1 MPNAKVLRM
10 GYVTFKLIFDVK
22 AQPIQRAGNRTGQT
36 MTEMFPNTFT
46 PDPLVNVIARKLRAI
61 RAKGAIRSIDIA
73 SMLEIRPETVSRW
86 NHGKAFPRRRAQKQ
100 LLELEYVID
109 QLAEYMQPLEI
120 RLWIFSRQKKLAK
133 KTPGL
138 MIHLG
143 RTDKVLDLIDQL
155 RAGGRIYPAQVPGT
169 GASISHG

>member
-1 MPNAKVLRM
+1 
-10 GYVTFKLIFDVK
+10 
-22 AQPIQRAGNRTGQT
+22 
-36 MTEMFPNTFT
+36 MTEMFPHTFT
-46 PDPLVNVIARKLRAI
+46 PDPRENVIARKLAAI

-73 SMLEIRPETVSRW
+73 SILEIRPETVSRW

-109 QLAEYMQPLEI
+109 QLAEFQHPLEI

-133 KTPGL
+133 KTAAL

-143 RTDKVLDLIDQL
+143 RTDKVLALIDQL
-155 RAGGRIYPAQVPGT
+155 QAGGELVSLKLRGLGT
-169 GASISHG
+169 AG

>member
-1 MPNAKVLRM
+1 
-10 GYVTFKLIFDVK
+10 
-22 AQPIQRAGNRTGQT
+22 
-36 MTEMFPNTFT
+36 MTELFPNTFT
-46 PDPLVNVIARKLRAI
+46 PDPRENVIARKLKAI

-73 SMLEIRPETVSRW
+73 SILEIRPETVSRW
-86 NHGKAFPRRRAQKQ
+86 MHGKAFPRRRAQKQ

-109 QLAEYMQPLEI
+109 QLAEFQQPIEI

-143 RTDKVLDLIDQL
+143 RTDKVLALIDQF
-155 RAGGRIYPAQVPGT
+155 RASSEMPSPER
-169 GASISHG
+169 